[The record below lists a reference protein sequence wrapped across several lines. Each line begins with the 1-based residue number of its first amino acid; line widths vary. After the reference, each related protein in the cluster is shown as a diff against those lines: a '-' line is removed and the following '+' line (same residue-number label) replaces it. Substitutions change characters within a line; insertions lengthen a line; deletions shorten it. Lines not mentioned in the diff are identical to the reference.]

1 MAASHSIQIDAET
14 RARME
19 RLAEAR
25 QQTMEEVLHDVV
37 EQYAEREEKRGEF
50 LRAGQAAWDD
60 YLATGL
66 HASGEEVDAWLARVE
81 AGEDVPPPA
90 CHK

>member
-1 MAASHSIQIDAET
+1 MAAWHSIQIDRET
-14 RARME
+14 RVRME
-19 RLAEAR
+19 KLAEVR
-25 QQTMEEVLHDVV
+25 HQTMEQVLHDAV
-37 EQYAEREEKRGEF
+37 EQYAAREERREEF

-60 YLATGL
+60 YQATGL
-66 HASGEEVDAWLARVE
+66 HATGEEVDAWLARIE